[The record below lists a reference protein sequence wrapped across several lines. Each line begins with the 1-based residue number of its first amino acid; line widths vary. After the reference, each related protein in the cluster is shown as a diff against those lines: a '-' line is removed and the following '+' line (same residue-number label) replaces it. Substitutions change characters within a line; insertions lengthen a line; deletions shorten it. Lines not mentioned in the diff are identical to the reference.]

1 MSTLKRSERNCII
14 EDYHNGIIHP
24 NYEVIQTKTKG
35 RYTVRKRK
43 VPLTE
48 EQLATL
54 TGNSA
59 DNDAGNDNDAAGEQQ
74 PITKRSIT
82 DGNLA
87 TDGNS
92 RQLALPGCC
101 IAGSDRDRHA
111 IADLQN
117 QLNQQMLYRLNEL
130 TNKVVKLKT
139 WKKKIKQELYS
150 DEQDNLAAQCQ
161 DPTQDN
167 SCQEQENS
175 CQAPTQGNLRCQEP
189 TTEPEQGNLRCQE
202 QTDDNLYCPDEGHEY
217 LNKIPQEYVQDNT
230 MQEYVQPR
238 YFNRSLIDY
247 SKFGF

>member
-1 MSTLKRSERNCII
+1 MSTLKQSERNCII
-14 EDYHNGIIHP
+14 EDYRNGIIHP

-35 RYTVRKRK
+35 RYTVRRRK

-54 TGNSA
+54 TDNSA
-59 DNDAGNDNDAAGEQQ
+59 DNDADAGEQQ

-82 DGNLA
+82 K
-87 TDGNS
+87 
-92 RQLALPGCC
+92 LPGCC
-101 IAGSDRDRHA
+101 VAGSDRDRHA

-150 DEQDNLAAQCQ
+150 DEQDNLATYVAQCQ
-161 DPTQDN
+161 EPTQDN
-167 SCQEQENS
+167 SCQEQDNS
-175 CQAPTQGNLRCQEP
+175 CQEPTQGNVSCP
-189 TTEPEQGNLRCQE
+189 MPVQE

>member
-101 IAGSDRDRHA
+101 VAGSDRDRHA

-150 DEQDNLAAQCQ
+150 DEQDNLEAQCQ
-161 DPTQDN
+161 EPTQDN
-167 SCQEQENS
+167 VSC
-175 CQAPTQGNLRCQEP
+175 PM
-189 TTEPEQGNLRCQE
+189 PEQE
-202 QTDDNLYCPDEGHEY
+202 QTDGNLYCPDEGHEY

-230 MQEYVQPR
+230 MQECVQPR

>member
-14 EDYHNGIIHP
+14 EDYRNGIIHP

-92 RQLALPGCC
+92 RQLALPRCC
-101 IAGSDRDRHA
+101 VAGSDRDRHA

-117 QLNQQMLYRLNEL
+117 QFNQQMLYRLNEL

-150 DEQDNLAAQCQ
+150 DEQDNLATYVAQCQ
-161 DPTQDN
+161 EPTQDN
-167 SCQEQENS
+167 SCQE
-175 CQAPTQGNLRCQEP
+175 PMQEP
-189 TTEPEQGNLRCQE
+189 TTEPVQE

-230 MQEYVQPR
+230 MQECVQPR